1 MHLSAGRI
9 AAMEGL
15 RRVHRL
21 NAAAVRIDK
30 SLGDETGLKH
40 IGIHLISIPP
50 GAKSTEFHT
59 HKYEEE
65 AIYVL
70 SGQGREIIGD
80 ASHELGPGDFVGFPA
95 GGPGH
100 ETVNDG
106 NGPLV
111 CLVFGQRLSQDVVDY
126 PRQGKRLYRNGAQ
139 RDRVDYQHIE
149 NR

>member
-1 MHLSAGRI
+1 MHLSAGKI
-9 AAMEGL
+9 AAMEGV
-15 RRVHRL
+15 RRVHSL
-21 NAAAVRIDK
+21 NAAAIRIDK
-30 SLGDETGLKH
+30 SLGDETGLKN

-70 SGQGREIIGD
+70 SGQGKEIIGEESY
-80 ASHELGPGDFVGFPA
+80 AIGPGDFIAFPA

-106 NGPLV
+106 SAPLA
-111 CLVFGQRLSQDVVDY
+111 CLVFGQRLSQDVIDY
-126 PRQGKRLYRNGAQ
+126 PRQSKRIYRNGAQ
-139 RDRVDYQHIE
+139 RDRVEYRHIV